1 MPIDVTEY
9 EQLAMDSLGRVI
21 LVGQEPARTNQQV
34 SVGGASVQSS
44 AFNDATR
51 FVRLHTDVT
60 CRFAIGPNP
69 TAAATSPRLPAGVTE
84 YLGVR
89 PGHKIAVIQSS

>member
-1 MPIDVTEY
+1 MPIDITEY
-9 EQLAMDSLGRVI
+9 EQLTIDSLGRVI
-21 LVGQEPARTNQQV
+21 LVGQEPARTNQQIV
-34 SVGGASVQSS
+34 ISGSSAQSS

-51 FVRLHTDVT
+51 FVRLHSDTT

-69 TAAATSPRLPAGVTE
+69 TAAATSPRLVAGVTE

-89 PGHKIAVIQSS
+89 PGHKIAVISST